1 MKNHTQNLLEK
12 LVLDLFLKNQN
23 WAYLWINTEYLHSLF
38 YCMSK
43 LRAIKIY
50 WNQGD
55 HFFLCHAQLFP
66 YFLQDFSKKNIFHGP
81 TFIVW
86 LRLRLEI
93 LCNVCIVIICFL
105 VCDVVK
111 SENKVSFLI
120 KPLPYITKIVR
131 TSFNILRMKRAVKMK
146 WKSFWKCFHAS
157 K

>member
-1 MKNHTQNLLEK
+1 
-12 LVLDLFLKNQN
+12 
-23 WAYLWINTEYLHSLF
+23 
-38 YCMSK
+38 MSK

-50 WNQGD
+50 WNQGAD

-93 LCNVCIVIICFL
+93 LCNVCIVIICFP
-105 VCDVVK
+105 VCDVINFK
-111 SENKVSFLI
+111 NKVSFLI

-131 TSFNILRMKRAVKMK
+131 TSFSILRMKIAFKMK
-146 WKSFWKCFHAS
+146 WNHFENAFMQANKTNFCERRTPTSRLLMFIVTFHVFITRR
-157 K
+157 

>member
-1 MKNHTQNLLEK
+1 MKSHTQNLLEK
-12 LVLDLFLKNQN
+12 LVPDLFLKNQN

-38 YCMSK
+38 LLYVQVEGYQNILKPRC
-43 LRAIKIY
+43 
-50 WNQGD
+50 WP
-55 HFFLCHAQLFP
+55 FLCHAQLFP

-93 LCNVCIVIICFL
+93 LCNVCIVIICFP
-105 VCDVVK
+105 VCDVINF
-111 SENKVSFLI
+111 ENKVSFLI

-131 TSFNILRMKRAVKMK
+131 TSFNVLRMKRAFKMK
-146 WKSFWKCFHAS
+146 WKSFWECFHAS